1 MEGFHPFAE
10 FDYLWWWFFFF
21 IKKILCFHLLVV
33 SVDYHNLSKVRS
45 PIMVLAPIC
54 TVLILVKVGLLTGSE
69 RLNCCLWNRAVLS
82 IFKRN
87 LKQIMVIFFWSL
99 LCNFDSF
106 CLLGH
111 PYHTA
116 GLTCLA
122 ISSDS
127 TLAVTGCEDGSIHVV
142 NIVTGKVWCAFVTFN
157 TTGRVSLVSCLV
169 PWLVSHLKLS
179 GL

>member
-1 MEGFHPFAE
+1 MFSYHGASTYLYSYLSQSWSINRKWKTELSSLKSSSSVYFQKKLE
-10 FDYLWWWFFFF
+10 TDYGNFLF
-21 IKKILCFHLLVV
+21 
-33 SVDYHNLSKVRS
+33 
-45 PIMVLAPIC
+45 
-54 TVLILVKVGLLTGSE
+54 
-69 RLNCCLWNRAVLS
+69 
-82 IFKRN
+82 
-87 LKQIMVIFFWSL
+87 L

-106 CLLGH
+106 CLVGH

-179 GL
+179 GF